1 MATYLVLN
9 LVVLA
14 AVIAMLKLRGALVW
28 NRAMTITLAVLLA
41 TTAIFD
47 SLIVAMGI
55 VQYDAAQILG
65 VTVGAAPVEDFFYA
79 ALAALLIPATWNALK
94 KGKSRE

>member
-14 AVIAMLKLRGALVW
+14 AVIAVLKLRGALVW

-79 ALAALLIPATWNALK
+79 ALAALLVPATWNTLK
-94 KGKSRE
+94 KGKSQ

>member
-1 MATYLVLN
+1 MATYLAIN
-9 LVVLA
+9 LVMLA
-14 AVIAMLKLRGALVW
+14 VVVAALKLRGALAW
-28 NRAMTITLAVLLA
+28 NRAMTITLVLLLV

-55 VQYDAAQILG
+55 VQYDPRWILG
-65 VTVGAAPVEDFFYA
+65 ITIGAAPIEDFFYA

-94 KGKSRE
+94 KGKSQ

>member
-1 MATYLVLN
+1 MATYLAIN

-14 AVIAMLKLRGALVW
+14 VVVAALKLRGALAW
-28 NRAMTITLAVLLA
+28 NRAMTITLVLLLI

-55 VQYDAAQILG
+55 VQYDATKLLG
-65 VTVGAAPVEDFFYA
+65 ITIGTAPVEDFFYA
-79 ALAALLIPATWNALK
+79 ALGTLLIPATWNALK
-94 KGKSRE
+94 KGKSQ

>member
-1 MATYLVLN
+1 MATYLAIN
-9 LVVLA
+9 LVVLIVVVA
-14 AVIAMLKLRGALVW
+14 ALKLRGALAW
-28 NRAMTITLAVLLA
+28 NRAMTITLVLLLI

>member
-14 AVIAMLKLRGALVW
+14 AVIAILKLRGALVW

-55 VQYDAAQILG
+55 VQYDATQILG

>member
-14 AVIAMLKLRGALVW
+14 AVIAVLKLRGALVW

-79 ALAALLIPATWNALK
+79 ALGTLLIPATWNALK